1 MEFVGV
7 PLIVVC
13 CYIVGEIYKALFK
26 KHKEAYKYIPVFLS
40 IIGELLG
47 IILHS
52 TTPNSIFNAD
62 NIWMALSIGIISGA
76 SSTGANQII
85 KQLFRKV
92 NEMKENEWTI

>member
-1 MEFVGV
+1 MEFAGV

-26 KHKEAYKYIPVFLS
+26 KHKEAYKYIPYIPVFLS
-40 IIGELLG
+40 IIGGLLG

-52 TTPNSIFNAD
+52 TTPNSIFNSD

-92 NEMKENEWTI
+92 NEMKENE